1 MLTEKNPLIRAKRRA
16 GKMKRWAKRK
26 LWERNIGKHYKA
38 WLALAPEIAAGTTDY
53 DVTISI
59 LVPVYNPPID
69 FLDECLN
76 SVIRQ
81 QARNWELVVAN
92 DGSTKPEVGE
102 FLAEFAALHAG
113 DDRVRVLAQENGG
126 ISSALNHA
134 LRSATG
140 DYVAMLDHDDAL
152 DPRCIEIFS
161 QRLAEGDEPDAIY
174 SDEDKINPRGEHFDL
189 YCKPDYSPELLLTQ
203 MYLCHFT
210 IFKRRLVNEV
220 GGLRSTMD
228 GAQDFDLALR
238 LMPLLANVV
247 HIPLPL
253 YHWRAWAESTAL
265 TIEAKPWAQQAAARA
280 QQEHLDRTFDG
291 GTVEPSRVR
300 GLNEVHPRIKGDH
313 LVSVIIPTIGTP
325 NERGDRR
332 FIDDCVASLIEG
344 ERRTRLQII
353 IVTTGVIGEVIAE
366 RAGMHEVT
374 QIVYET
380 GDFNF
385 AEAIN
390 LGRTAATGDYLL
402 LLNDDTTVAQRDPV
416 TRMLEIGQIP
426 GVGITGC
433 LLTYPDGK
441 LQHVGMVMLPSGPT
455 HAWIGKPGK
464 EYGYFGSIL
473 TPRNYSAVTAAA
485 MLVRTSVFDEL
496 DGFDTAFA
504 KDFND
509 VDFCLRARAAGF
521 RVAWT
526 PYAHLTHHEGA
537 SIVRKKPD
545 PAEHDLFGQRWTG
558 ATPDPYYSPA
568 LNEQLARIYEPN

>member
-1 MLTEKNPLIRAKRRA
+1 MLTEKNPIIKAKRRA
-16 GKMKRWAKRK
+16 GRVKRWAKRK
-26 LWERNIGKHYKA
+26 LWERNIGKDYKA
-38 WLALAPEIAAGTTDY
+38 WLALAPEIVAGSTDHPI
-53 DVTISI
+53 TISI
-59 LVPVYNPPID
+59 LVPVYNPPIE

-92 DGSTKPEVGE
+92 DGSTKSEVRE
-102 FLAEFAALHAG
+102 FLDGFAALHAA
-113 DDRVRVLAQENGG
+113 DSRVRILHKENGG
-126 ISSALNHA
+126 ISSAINHA
-134 LRSATG
+134 LASATG
-140 DYVAMLDHDDAL
+140 DYIAILDHDDAL

-161 QRLAEGDEPDAIY
+161 KRLAEGGEPDAIY
-174 SDEDKINPRGEHFDL
+174 SDEDKINSRGEHFEL

-210 IFKRRLVNEV
+210 IFRRSLVNEV
-220 GGLRSTMD
+220 GGLRSSMD

-238 LMPLLANVV
+238 LMPQLNDVR

-253 YHWRAWAESTAL
+253 YHWRAWAESTAM

-280 QQEHLDRTFDG
+280 QQEHLERTFGG

-300 GLNEVHPRIKGDH
+300 GLNEVHPRITGEH
-313 LVSVIIPTIGTP
+313 MVSVIIPTIGTP
-325 NERGDRR
+325 NESGNRR
-332 FIDDCVASLIEG
+332 FVDDCVASLLAHE
-344 ERRTRLQII
+344 TKTPLQII
-353 IVTTGVIGEVIAE
+353 IVTTGVIDPVDVAETGEHTIV
-366 RAGMHEVT
+366 H
-374 QIVYET
+374 IVYDT
-380 GDFNF
+380 LAFNF

-402 LLNDDTTVAQRDPV
+402 LLNDDTTVAEPDPV

-426 GVGITGC
+426 EVGITGC

-441 LQHVGMVMLPSGPT
+441 LQHVGIVMLPSGPT

-485 MLVRTSVFDEL
+485 MLVRTRVFDGL
-496 DGFDTAFA
+496 GGFDTAFA
-504 KDFND
+504 RDFND
-509 VDFCLRARAAGF
+509 IDFCLRAQAAGS

-537 SIVRKKPD
+537 SIVRKRADVAEQALFEERWAGAVPD
-545 PAEHDLFGQRWTG
+545 R
-558 ATPDPYYSPA
+558 YYSIA
-568 LNEQLARIYEPN
+568 LNEQLARIYEPK

>member
-1 MLTEKNPLIRAKRRA
+1 MLTEKNPIIKAKRRA
-16 GKMKRWAKRK
+16 GRVKRWAKRK
-26 LWERNIGKHYKA
+26 LWERNIGKDYKA
-38 WLALAPEIAAGTTDY
+38 WLALAPEVVAGSTDHAI
-53 DVTISI
+53 TISI
-59 LVPVYNPPID
+59 LVPVYNPPIE

-76 SVIRQ
+76 SVMRQ

-92 DGSTKPEVGE
+92 DGSTKPEVRE
-102 FLAEFAALHAG
+102 FLDGFAALHAA
-113 DDRVRVLAQENGG
+113 DSRVRILHKENGG
-126 ISSALNHA
+126 ISSAINHA
-134 LRSATG
+134 LSSATG
-140 DYVAMLDHDDAL
+140 DYIAILDHDDAL

-161 QRLAEGDEPDAIY
+161 ERLAEGGEPDAIY
-174 SDEDKINPRGEHFDL
+174 SDEDKINSRGEHFEL

-210 IFKRRLVNEV
+210 IFRRSLVNEV
-220 GGLRSTMD
+220 GGLRSNMD

-238 LMPLLANVV
+238 LMPQLNDVR

-253 YHWRAWAESTAL
+253 YHWRAWAESTAM

-280 QQEHLDRTFDG
+280 QQEHVERTFGG

-300 GLNEVHPRIKGDH
+300 GLNEVHPRITGEH

-325 NERGDRR
+325 NESGNRR
-332 FIDDCVASLIEG
+332 FVDDCVASLLANETKI
-344 ERRTRLQII
+344 RLEII
-353 IVTTGVIGEVIAE
+353 IVTTGVIDPVDVAE
-366 RAGMHEVT
+366 TGNHT
-374 QIVYET
+374 IIHIVYDT
-380 GDFNF
+380 QGFNF

-402 LLNDDTTVAQRDPV
+402 LLNDDTTVAEPDPV

-426 GVGITGC
+426 EVGITGC

-441 LQHVGMVMLPSGPT
+441 LQHVGIVMLPSGPT

-485 MLVRTSVFDEL
+485 MLVRTSVFDGL
-496 DGFDTAFA
+496 GGFDTAFA
-504 KDFND
+504 RDFND
-509 VDFCLRARAAGF
+509 IDFCLRAQAAGS
-521 RVAWT
+521 RIAWT

-537 SIVRKKPD
+537 SIVRKRADVAEQALFEERWAGAVPD
-545 PAEHDLFGQRWTG
+545 R
-558 ATPDPYYSPA
+558 YYSIA
-568 LNEQLARIYEPN
+568 LNEQLARIYEPK

>member
-1 MLTEKNPLIRAKRRA
+1 MLTEKNPIIKAKRRA
-16 GKMKRWAKRK
+16 GRVKRWAKRK
-26 LWERNIGKHYKA
+26 LWERNIGKDYKA
-38 WLALAPEIAAGTTDY
+38 WLALAPEVVAGSTDHPI
-53 DVTISI
+53 TISI
-59 LVPVYNPPID
+59 LVPVYNPPIE

-76 SVIRQ
+76 SVMRQ

-92 DGSTKPEVGE
+92 DGSTKPEVRE
-102 FLAEFAALHAG
+102 FLDGFTALHAA
-113 DDRVRVLAQENGG
+113 DSRVRILHKENGG
-126 ISSALNHA
+126 ISSAINHA
-134 LRSATG
+134 LSSATG
-140 DYVAMLDHDDAL
+140 DYIAILDHDDAL

-161 QRLAEGDEPDAIY
+161 ERVAEGGEPDAIY
-174 SDEDKINPRGEHFDL
+174 SDEDKINSRGEHFEL

-210 IFKRRLVNEV
+210 IFKRSLVNEV

-238 LMPLLANVV
+238 LMPKLNDVR

-253 YHWRAWAESTAL
+253 YHWRAWAESTAM

-280 QQEHLDRTFDG
+280 QQEHLDRTFGG

-300 GLNEVHPRIKGDH
+300 GLNEVHPRITGEH

-325 NERGDRR
+325 NESGNRR
-332 FIDDCVASLIEG
+332 FVDDCVASLLANETKI
-344 ERRTRLQII
+344 RLEII
-353 IVTTGVIGEVIAE
+353 IVTTGVIDPVDVADTGNHTITHV
-366 RAGMHEVT
+366 VYDT
-374 QIVYET
+374 Q
-380 GDFNF
+380 GFNF

-402 LLNDDTTVAQRDPV
+402 LLNDDTTVAEPDPV

-426 GVGITGC
+426 EVGITGC

-441 LQHVGMVMLPSGPT
+441 LQHVGIVMLPSGPT

-464 EYGYFGSIL
+464 DYGYFGSIL

-496 DGFDTAFA
+496 GGFDTAFA
-504 KDFND
+504 RDFND
-509 VDFCLRARAAGF
+509 IDFCLRAQAAGS

-537 SIVRKKPD
+537 SIVRKRADAAEQALFEERWAGAVPD
-545 PAEHDLFGQRWTG
+545 R
-558 ATPDPYYSPA
+558 YYSTA
-568 LNEQLARIYEPN
+568 LNEQLARIYEPK

>member
-1 MLTEKNPLIRAKRRA
+1 MLTEKNPIIKAKRRA
-16 GKMKRWAKRK
+16 GRVKRWAKRK
-26 LWERNIGKHYKA
+26 LWERNIGKDYKA
-38 WLALAPEIAAGTTDY
+38 WLALAPEIVAGSTDHPI
-53 DVTISI
+53 TISI
-59 LVPVYNPPID
+59 LVPVYNPPIE

-92 DGSTKPEVGE
+92 DGSTKPEVRE
-102 FLAEFAALHAG
+102 FLDGFAALHAA
-113 DDRVRVLAQENGG
+113 DSRVRILHKENGG
-126 ISSALNHA
+126 ISSAINHA
-134 LRSATG
+134 LASATG
-140 DYVAMLDHDDAL
+140 DYIGMLDHDDAL

-161 QRLAEGDEPDAIY
+161 ERLAEGGEPDAIY
-174 SDEDKINPRGEHFDL
+174 SDEDKINPRGEHFEL

-210 IFKRRLVNEV
+210 IFKRSLVNEV
-220 GGLRSTMD
+220 GGLRSSMD

-238 LMPLLANVV
+238 LMPKLNDVR

-253 YHWRAWAESTAL
+253 YHWRAWAESTAM

-280 QQEHLDRTFDG
+280 QQEHLDRTFGG

-300 GLNEVHPRIKGDH
+300 GLNEVHPRITGDH
-313 LVSVIIPTIGTP
+313 VVSVIIPTIGTP
-325 NERGDRR
+325 NESGNRR
-332 FIDDCVASLIEG
+332 FVDDCVASLLANETKI
-344 ERRTRLQII
+344 RLEII
-353 IVTTGVIGEVIAE
+353 IVTTGVIDPVDVAETGEHTII
-366 RAGMHEVT
+366 H
-374 QIVYET
+374 IVYDT
-380 GDFNF
+380 QGFNF

-402 LLNDDTTVAQRDPV
+402 LLNDDTTVAEPDPV

-426 GVGITGC
+426 EVGITGC

-441 LQHVGMVMLPSGPT
+441 LQHVGIVMLPSGPT

-464 EYGYFGSIL
+464 DYGYFGSIL

-496 DGFDTAFA
+496 GGFDTAFA
-504 KDFND
+504 RDFND
-509 VDFCLRARAAGF
+509 IDFCLRAQAAGS

-537 SIVRKKPD
+537 SIVRKRADAAEQALFEERWAGAVPD
-545 PAEHDLFGQRWTG
+545 R
-558 ATPDPYYSPA
+558 YYSTA
-568 LNEQLARIYEPN
+568 LNEQLARIYEPK

>member
-1 MLTEKNPLIRAKRRA
+1 MLTEKNPIIKAKRRA
-16 GKMKRWAKRK
+16 GRVKRWAKRK
-26 LWERNIGKHYKA
+26 LWERNIGKDYKA
-38 WLALAPEIAAGTTDY
+38 WLALAPEIVAGSTDHPI
-53 DVTISI
+53 TISI
-59 LVPVYNPPID
+59 LVPVYNPPIE

-92 DGSTKPEVGE
+92 DGSTKPEARE
-102 FLAEFAALHAG
+102 FLDGFAALHAA
-113 DDRVRVLAQENGG
+113 DSRVRILHKENGG
-126 ISSALNHA
+126 ISSAINHA
-134 LRSATG
+134 LASATG
-140 DYVAMLDHDDAL
+140 DYIAILDHDEAL

-161 QRLAEGDEPDAIY
+161 ERLAEGGEPDAIY
-174 SDEDKINPRGEHFDL
+174 SDEDKINPRGEHFEL

-210 IFKRRLVNEV
+210 IFKRSLVNEV
-220 GGLRSTMD
+220 GGLRSSMD

-238 LMPLLANVV
+238 LMPQLNDVR

-253 YHWRAWAESTAL
+253 YHWRAWAESTAM

-280 QQEHLDRTFDG
+280 QQEHLERTFAG
-291 GTVEPSRVR
+291 GSVEPSRVR
-300 GLNEVHPRIKGDH
+300 GLNEVHPRITGDH

-325 NERGDRR
+325 NESGNRR
-332 FIDDCVASLIEG
+332 FVDDCVASLLAHET
-344 ERRTRLQII
+344 ETRLQII
-353 IVTTGVIGEVIAE
+353 IVTTGVIDPVYVAETGEHTIV
-366 RAGMHEVT
+366 H
-374 QIVYET
+374 IVYDTEA
-380 GDFNF
+380 FNF

-402 LLNDDTTVAQRDPV
+402 LLNDDTTVAEPDPV

-426 GVGITGC
+426 EVGITGC

-441 LQHVGMVMLPSGPT
+441 LQHVGIVMLPSGPT

-485 MLVRTSVFDEL
+485 MLVRTSVFDGL
-496 DGFDTAFA
+496 GGFDTAFA
-504 KDFND
+504 RDFND
-509 VDFCLRARAAGF
+509 IDFCLRAQAAGS

-537 SIVRKKPD
+537 SIVRKRAD
-545 PAEHDLFGQRWTG
+545 PAEQALFEERWAG
-558 ATPDPYYSPA
+558 AVPDRHYSIA
-568 LNEQLARIYEPN
+568 LNEQLARIYEPK

>member
-1 MLTEKNPLIRAKRRA
+1 MLTEKNPIIKAKRRA
-16 GKMKRWAKRK
+16 GRVKRWAKRK
-26 LWERNIGKHYKA
+26 LWERNIGKDYKA
-38 WLALAPEIAAGTTDY
+38 WLALAPEVEPGSTDHPT
-53 DVTISI
+53 TISI
-59 LVPVYNPPID
+59 LVPVYNPPIE

-81 QARNWELVVAN
+81 QARNWELLIAN
-92 DGSTKPEVGE
+92 DGSTKPEVRE
-102 FLAEFAALHAG
+102 FLDGFAALHAA
-113 DDRVRVLAQENGG
+113 DSRVRILHKENGG
-126 ISSALNHA
+126 ISSAINHA
-134 LRSATG
+134 LASATG
-140 DYVAMLDHDDAL
+140 DYIGMLDHDDAL

-161 QRLAEGDEPDAIY
+161 ERLAEGGEPDAIY
-174 SDEDKINPRGEHFDL
+174 SDEDKINPRGEHFEL

-210 IFKRRLVNEV
+210 IFKRSLVNEV
-220 GGLRSTMD
+220 GGLRTAMD

-238 LMPLLANVV
+238 LMPKLRDVR

-253 YHWRAWAESTAL
+253 YHWRAWAESTAM

-280 QQEHLDRTFDG
+280 QQEHLDRTFGG

-300 GLNEVHPRIKGDH
+300 GLNEVHPRITGEH
-313 LVSVIIPTIGTP
+313 VVSVIIPTIGTP
-325 NERGDRR
+325 NESGNRR
-332 FIDDCVASLIEG
+332 FVDDCVASLLAHETK
-344 ERRTRLQII
+344 TRLEII
-353 IVTTGVIGEVIAE
+353 IVTTGVIEPVEVADPGNHTIT
-366 RAGMHEVT
+366 HV
-374 QIVYET
+374 VYDTEA
-380 GDFNF
+380 FNF

-402 LLNDDTTVAQRDPV
+402 LLNDDTTVAEPDPV

-426 GVGITGC
+426 EVGITSC

-441 LQHVGMVMLPSGPT
+441 LQHVGIVMLPSGPT

-496 DGFDTAFA
+496 GGFDTAFA
-504 KDFND
+504 RDFND
-509 VDFCLRARAAGF
+509 IDFCLRAQAAGS

-537 SIVRKKPD
+537 SIVRKRAD
-545 PAEHDLFGQRWTG
+545 PAEQALFEERWAG
-558 ATPDPYYSPA
+558 AVPDRYYSIA
-568 LNEQLARIYEPN
+568 LNEQLARIYEPK